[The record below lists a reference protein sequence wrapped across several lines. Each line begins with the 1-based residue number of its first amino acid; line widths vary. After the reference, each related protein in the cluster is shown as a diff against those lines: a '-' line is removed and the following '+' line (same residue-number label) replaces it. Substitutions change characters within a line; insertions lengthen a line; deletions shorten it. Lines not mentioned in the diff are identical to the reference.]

1 MKLNTKTI
9 FASLAAAAIALTASC
24 KTDGK
29 AAADHGH
36 EHADGDEHAH
46 VDGEKHE
53 DHAGHDHAKGAHDDH
68 ADHSKCEVQIGPNGG
83 RMLANTGAEFLIT
96 ADGEIKLFFL
106 NDKKE
111 VVAPTVD
118 SLTVLLGANEVELKK
133 EGNVY
138 ASAAMKDK
146 LTGKATVKTKTG
158 DKSETDKFEVSLETC
173 GECKNAEYKCT
184 CHKH

>member
-29 AAADHGH
+29 AGGDHGH
-36 EHADGDEHAH
+36 DHADGDEHAH
-46 VDGEKHE
+46 VDGDGH
-53 DHAGHDHAKGAHDDH
+53 DHAGHDH
-68 ADHSKCEVQIGPNGG
+68 SKCDVQIGPNGG

-96 ADGEIKLFFL
+96 AEGEIKLFFL

-133 EGNVY
+133 EGKVY

-158 DKSETDKFEVSLETC
+158 DKSKTDKFEVSLEKC

-184 CHKH
+184 CHEH

>member
-24 KTDGK
+24 KTDIK
-29 AAADHGH
+29 ATAGHGH
-36 EHADGDEHAH
+36 DHPDGDEHAGH
-46 VDGEKHE
+46 DHAEGEHDGH
-53 DHAGHDHAKGAHDDH
+53 DHAGHDH
-68 ADHSKCEVQIGPNGG
+68 SKCDVQIGPNGG
-83 RMLANTGAEFLIT
+83 RMLTNTGAEFLIT
-96 ADGEIKLFFL
+96 EEGEIKLFFL

-133 EGNVY
+133 EGKVY
-138 ASAAMKDK
+138 VSAAMKDK

-158 DKSETDKFEVSLETC
+158 DKSKTDKFEVSLEKC

-184 CHKH
+184 CHEH